1 MFSWGEQVAALNTSG
16 GVELVAVAGSEAL
29 DEVLEADELTD
40 TLAFL
45 SAVCQT

>member
-1 MFSWGEQVAALNTSG
+1 MAAISTSG

-29 DEVLEADELTD
+29 DEVLEDDELTD

-45 SAVCQT
+45 SAAACQK